1 LDSRVHLGID
11 YFFDC
16 FRHWKLCQ
24 LIGGDLVTKQE
35 VLRQVNISVAMYI
48 KTGDRE
54 HLKDVNRILR
64 FSSNKKSLLTTAD

>member
-1 LDSRVHLGID
+1 M
-11 YFFDC
+11 
-16 FRHWKLCQ
+16 
-24 LIGGDLVTKQE
+24 TKQE

-64 FSSNKKSLLTTAD
+64 FSNNKKSLLTTAD